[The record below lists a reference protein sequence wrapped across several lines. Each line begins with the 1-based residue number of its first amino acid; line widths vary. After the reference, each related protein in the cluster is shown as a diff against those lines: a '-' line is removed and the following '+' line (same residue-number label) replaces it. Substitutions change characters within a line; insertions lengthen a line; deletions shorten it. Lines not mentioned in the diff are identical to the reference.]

1 MDWEQRG
8 SIIAL
13 FKQRQTQIGRA
24 ARATTQ
30 CSRQSGP
37 RDSWWLGAV
46 LTVGSVA
53 SLSAGVALAQSDGS
67 SNAKSISVQFGQV
80 TQHYLTIW
88 SDPTL
93 PAGVWRGMPPDQFE
107 ENTADDASPTTNASE
122 QDMAPS
128 SSEENPEEPADEAV
142 LYAVDLGEGG
152 MTMIVSAK
160 RVFRPGDCVA
170 VERSGNYLNL
180 RSVNLGSCDP
190 TNQATIDRLQ
200 SVNVAAAQRC
210 KVAREQLETMTF
222 EENQAVTPS
231 EIGMLCDGS

>member
-1 MDWEQRG
+1 MDLEQRG
-8 SIIAL
+8 SFITL
-13 FKQRQTQIGRA
+13 FQRYQTQIGHA
-24 ARATTQ
+24 VWAFTEG
-30 CSRQSGP
+30 SRQRGA
-37 RDSWWLGAV
+37 RDSWWLGAALALASV
-46 LTVGSVA
+46 L
-53 SLSAGVALAQSDGS
+53 SLSPGAVLAQSEGFS
-67 SNAKSISVQFGQV
+67 SAKSISVQFGQV
-80 TQHYLTIW
+80 TQHYLTTW

-93 PAGVWRGMPPDQFE
+93 PAGVWRGLPPDQIE
-107 ENTADDASPTTNASE
+107 ENTADDASPTPNASE
-122 QDMAPS
+122 QDMAPYS
-128 SSEENPEEPADEAV
+128 FEENREEPADEAV

-180 RSVNLGSCDP
+180 RSVNLGFCDP